1 MGPNKK
7 NIFGPLENPAF
18 YLLIRPPKA
27 VFYQALSDG
36 QKTPSFNLKKTR
48 RVVWQLACWK

>member
-7 NIFGPLENPAF
+7 NIFEPLENPAF

-36 QKTPSFNLKKTR
+36 QQTPSFN
-48 RVVWQLACWK
+48 